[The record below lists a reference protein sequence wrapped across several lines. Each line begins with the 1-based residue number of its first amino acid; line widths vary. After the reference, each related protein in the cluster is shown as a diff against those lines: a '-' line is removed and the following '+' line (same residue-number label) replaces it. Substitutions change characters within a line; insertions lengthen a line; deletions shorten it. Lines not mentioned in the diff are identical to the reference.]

1 MGEALL
7 RGGLESFLAMKIKL
21 LLAIGGI
28 VCYSACTEP
37 SLSEPEPLA
46 EFYPFNIKVDQA
58 IPNSP
63 KVDMVLE
70 TFKGDSTW
78 SYTGRIETRGGFSIS
93 FPKQSFE
100 IDLEIDVPLAGLPAD
115 DDWIL
120 NANYIDKTFIRH
132 VIAYDLFRAMN
143 TNHVAPKTKYI
154 ELSLNGNYNGLYVL
168 MEKLDRSS
176 LAIDKEDPT
185 AVVYKEPPLFQEG
198 MITPQDAN
206 NYYQQTYPK
215 KKKANRTRFIS
226 AIRAFIL
233 NSDSSSF
240 EQEVG
245 GVFDLN
251 NIVDWHLI
259 LLLTN
264 NSDGILKNFYL
275 YKVNAAT
282 SLRIAPWDY
291 DHSWG
296 RDGDNELNLIKP
308 LDLNRSL
315 LFRRLL
321 TLPSYKMALKERWN
335 ELQALGL
342 FTPAGLKQ
350 RIQTYRQP
358 LDEVVARNFEK
369 WPVDN
374 AIYYDKNDF
383 AAEMEIIERYID
395 LRHPQL
401 VQYFENL

>member
-1 MGEALL
+1 
-7 RGGLESFLAMKIKL
+7 MKIKL
-21 LLAIGGI
+21 LLFLLGTAYCG
-28 VCYSACTEP
+28 ACTQHTP
-37 SLSEPEPLA
+37 LEPESLA
-46 EFYPFNIKVDQA
+46 EFYSCNIKVDQA

-70 TFKGDSTW
+70 ILSGDSTLA
-78 SYTGRIETRGGFSIS
+78 YPGRIETRGGFSIS

-100 IDLEIDVPLAGLPAD
+100 IDLETDVPLAGLAAD

-143 TNHVAPKTKYI
+143 AKNVAPETKYI

-176 LAIDKEDPT
+176 LAIDKTDPT
-185 AVVYKEPPLFQEG
+185 AVIYKEPPLFHEDL
-198 MITPQDAN
+198 ITPQNAD

-215 KKKANRTRFIS
+215 KKKQDKTRFI
-226 AIRAFIL
+226 ADIRDFIL
-233 NSDSSSF
+233 HSDSTSF
-240 EQEVG
+240 EEKIG
-245 GVFDLN
+245 TLFDLD
-251 NIVDWHLI
+251 NIIDWHLL

-282 SLRIAPWDY
+282 ALRVAPWDY

-308 LDLNRSL
+308 LDLNRST

-321 TLPSYKMALKERWN
+321 KISSYQLALKERWN
-335 ELQALGL
+335 ELQSLGL
-342 FTPAGLKQ
+342 FTPAGLKH
-350 RIQTYRQP
+350 RIQTYRQT
-358 LDEVVARNFEK
+358 LDEVVGRNFEK

-374 AIYYDKNDF
+374 PIYYDKNDF
-383 AAEMEIIERYID
+383 AAEMDILEHYID

-401 VQYFENL
+401 LQYFENL

>member
-1 MGEALL
+1 
-7 RGGLESFLAMKIKL
+7 MKIKL
-21 LLAIGGI
+21 LLFLIGM
-28 VCYSACTEP
+28 VCCSACTQQVPLEP
-37 SLSEPEPLA
+37 ASLA

-63 KVDMVLE
+63 KIDMVLE
-70 TFKGDSTW
+70 TFNGDSTFV
-78 SYTGRIETRGGFSIS
+78 YPGRIETRGGFSIS

-100 IDLEIDVPLAGLPAD
+100 IDLETDVPLAGLAAD

-143 TNHVAPKTKYI
+143 ANNVAPQTKYV

-176 LAIDKEDPT
+176 LAIDKADPT
-185 AVVYKEPPLFQEG
+185 AVIYKEPPLFHEDL
-198 MITPQDAN
+198 ITPQDAD

-215 KKKANRTRFIS
+215 KKKQNKTRFIS
-226 AIRAFIL
+226 DIRDFIL
-233 NSDSSSF
+233 NSDSTSF
-240 EQEVG
+240 EEKVG
-245 GVFDLN
+245 TIFDLD
-251 NIVDWHLI
+251 NIVDWHLL

-282 SLRIAPWDY
+282 PLRVAPWDY

-308 LDLNRSL
+308 LDLNRST

-321 TLPSYKMALKERWN
+321 RMPSYKLALKERWN
-335 ELQALGL
+335 ELQTLGL
-342 FTPAGLKQ
+342 FTPAGLKH
-350 RIQTYRQP
+350 RIQIYRQT
-358 LDEVVARNFEK
+358 LDEVIGRNFEK
-369 WPVDN
+369 WPVDHS
-374 AIYYDKNDF
+374 IYYDQNDF
-383 AAEMEIIERYID
+383 SAEMDIIGRYID

-401 VQYFENL
+401 LHYFENL

>member
-1 MGEALL
+1 
-7 RGGLESFLAMKIKL
+7 MKIKL

-28 VCYSACTEP
+28 ICYSACTEP
-37 SLSEPEPLA
+37 SLSEPASLA
-46 EFYPFNIKVDQA
+46 EFYPFNIKVNQA

-63 KVDMVLE
+63 KVDMILE
-70 TFKGDSTW
+70 IFKGDSTW

-100 IDLEIDVPLAGLPAD
+100 IDLETDISLAGLPAD

-143 TNHVAPKTKYI
+143 VNNLAPKTKFV
-154 ELSLNGNYNGLYVL
+154 ELSLNGHYNGLYVL

-176 LAIDKEDPT
+176 LTIDKEDPT
-185 AVVYKEPPLFQEG
+185 AVIYKEPPLFHEG
-198 MITPQDAN
+198 MITPQDAD

-215 KKKANRTRFIS
+215 KKKTNKTRFIS
-226 AIRAFIL
+226 DIREFIL
-233 NSDSSSF
+233 KSDSTVF
-240 EQEVG
+240 EEKVG
-245 GVFDLN
+245 NIFDLN
-251 NIVDWHLI
+251 NIVDWHLL

-275 YKVNAAT
+275 YKMNAAMP
-282 SLRIAPWDY
+282 LRVAPWDY

-308 LDLNRSL
+308 LDLKRSL

-321 TLPSYKMALKERWN
+321 TLPSYKMALKERWK
-335 ELQALGL
+335 ELQVLGL
-342 FTPAGLKQ
+342 FTPSGLKQ
-350 RIQTYRQP
+350 RIQAYRLT

-374 AIYYDKNDF
+374 SIYYDKNDF
-383 AAEMEIIERYID
+383 LAEIQIIERYID

-401 VQYFENL
+401 VEYFENL

>member
-1 MGEALL
+1 
-7 RGGLESFLAMKIKL
+7 MKIKL
-21 LLAIGGI
+21 LLFLIGI
-28 VCYSACTEP
+28 VCCSACTQQSP
-37 SLSEPEPLA
+37 SEPESLA

-70 TFKGDSTW
+70 TFSGDSTFV
-78 SYTGRIETRGGFSIS
+78 YAGRIETRGGFSIS

-100 IDLEIDVPLAGLPAD
+100 IDLEVDVSLAGLAAD

-143 TNHVAPKTKYI
+143 ANNVAPQTKYV

-176 LAIDKEDPT
+176 LAIDKADPT
-185 AVVYKEPPLFQEG
+185 AVIYKEPPLFHEDL
-198 MITPQDAN
+198 ITPQDAD

-215 KKKANRTRFIS
+215 KKKQNKTRFITD
-226 AIRAFIL
+226 IRDFIL
-233 NSDSSSF
+233 NSDSTSF
-240 EQEVG
+240 EEKVG
-245 GVFDLN
+245 TIFDLD
-251 NIVDWHLI
+251 NIIDWHLL

-282 SLRIAPWDY
+282 PLRVAPWDY

-308 LDLNRSL
+308 LDLNRST

-321 TLPSYKMALKERWN
+321 KIPAYQWALKERWN

-342 FTPAGLKQ
+342 FTPASLKQ
-350 RIQTYRQP
+350 RIAIYRQT
-358 LDEVVARNFEK
+358 LDEVVGKNFEK
-369 WPVDN
+369 WPVDSP
-374 AIYYDKNDF
+374 IYYDKNNF

-401 VQYFENL
+401 LHYFENL